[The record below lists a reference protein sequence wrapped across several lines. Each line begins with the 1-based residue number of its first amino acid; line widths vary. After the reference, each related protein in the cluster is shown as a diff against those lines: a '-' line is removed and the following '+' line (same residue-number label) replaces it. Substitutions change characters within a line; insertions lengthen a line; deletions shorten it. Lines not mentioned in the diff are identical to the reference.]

1 TQVELLRLRILIR
14 SGCSAGT
21 TACSPH
27 RLSLEC
33 RECGDPAH
41 EEDATMRPDR
51 GSRVRGVKDLRC
63 DVENR
68 HCDVENLD
76 TAVRHLDID
85 VEKLD
90 IDVETLG
97 FDVENLDT
105 AVRDLDIA
113 VRNLD
118 IEVENLD
125 LVVVDLPFDA

>member
-51 GSRVRGVKDLRC
+51 GSRGRGVKDL
-63 DVENR
+63 D
-68 HCDVENLD
+68 CDVENLD